1 MTENEIA
8 AQVVDAAVE
17 VHRTLGG
24 PGLLESVYEE
34 GLAYELEHR
43 GLSIARQLSVPLV
56 YKGQRLASDLRLDLL
71 VDEKVVVECKAV
83 KDYNRV
89 FEAQALTY
97 LRLLDLK
104 LALVLNFGARRVS
117 NGIRR
122 VVNGLDEEDA

>member
-1 MTENEIA
+1 
-8 AQVVDAAVE
+8 VAAV
-17 VHRTLGG
+17 L
-24 PGLLESVYEE
+24 P
-34 GLAYELEHR
+34 
-43 GLSIARQLSVPLV
+43 
-56 YKGQRLASDLRLDLL
+56 ASEIVWIVRNVRFLRLDLL
-71 VDEKVVVECKAV
+71 VNNKVVVECKAV

-104 LALVLNFGARRVS
+104 LALVINFGARRVS

>member
-24 PGLLESVYEE
+24 AGLLESVYEE
-34 GLAYELEHR
+34 ALAYELESR
-43 GLSIARQLSVPLV
+43 GLTVSRQLPVPIV
-56 YKGQRLASDLRLDLL
+56 YKGKRLASDLRLDLL
-71 VDEKVVVECKAV
+71 VNGKVVVECKAV
-83 KDYNRV
+83 KDYHRV

-104 LALVLNFGARRVS
+104 LALVINFGARRVG

-122 VVNGLDEEDA
+122 VVNGLDEDDA

>member
-8 AQVVDAAVE
+8 SIVVDAAVE

-34 GLAYELEHR
+34 ALAYELECR
-43 GLSIARQLSVPLV
+43 GLSVARQVPVPVV
-56 YKGQRLASDLRLDLL
+56 YKGKRLGGDLRLDLL
-71 VDEKVVVECKAV
+71 ANEKVVIECKAV
-83 KDYNRV
+83 RDYNRV

-97 LRLLDLK
+97 LRLIDLK
-104 LALVLNFGARRVS
+104 LALVINFGARFVS

-122 VVNGLDEEDA
+122 VVNGLDENDV